1 MLSPLQKFI
10 IKECQGVKVTK
21 RVLFKKFYTKS
32 AKVPNADDQQNAITK
47 SLERIIDKGLMI
59 GYGRRT
65 PKKWYIEGVKL
76 TPKGRKIVKT
86 LLGKQQ
92 KFPFK

>member
-10 IKECQGVKVTK
+10 LKESQGTKITK
-21 RVLFKKFYTKS
+21 RILFKKFYLKN
-32 AKVPNADDQQNAITK
+32 AKPPKPEDQQNAITK
-47 SLERIIDKGLMI
+47 SLERIIDRGFLI

-65 PKKWYIEGVKL
+65 PKKWYIESVKL
-76 TPKGRKIVKT
+76 TPKGKRLAKS

-92 KFPFK
+92 KFSFK